1 MSDFNIFRI
10 SGSALNA
17 QSVRLNTIASNLAN
31 ANVAAS
37 SPEEAYRARM
47 PVFTAQPDASMEGAV
62 RVSVSQVVQSDAE
75 PVPRYQP
82 DHPQAD
88 EAGYVYMPN
97 VNTVEQM
104 ADMISASRSYQT
116 NLEVMNTT
124 KDLMMQTLQ
133 LGR

>member
-1 MSDFNIFRI
+1 MSDFRIFQVA
-10 SGSALNA
+10 GSALDA
-17 QSVRLNTIASNLAN
+17 QNVRLNTIASNLAN